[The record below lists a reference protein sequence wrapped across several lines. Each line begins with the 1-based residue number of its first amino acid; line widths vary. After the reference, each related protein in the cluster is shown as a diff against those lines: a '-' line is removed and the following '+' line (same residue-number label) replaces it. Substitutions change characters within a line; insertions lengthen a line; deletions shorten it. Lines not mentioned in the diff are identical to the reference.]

1 MPTLTA
7 RRHGAHRWFVVGVF
21 LVFMLLH
28 QSDHLLIGT
37 LTPDIMDSFG
47 ISMAKMGAVS
57 TGALIVSGLF
67 YPLWGY
73 LYDRYGRAKL
83 LALASFLWGST
94 TWLNAV
100 ARTYGAFLVTRASTG
115 IDDSSYPGIYSLVAD
130 YFEPRLRGRIYGL
143 LQLTMPLGF
152 LLGMILALALRET
165 IGWRGVFYITGSLGV
180 LLAFVIFFGVREPV
194 RGGSEPELAGLEQI
208 GVYRFNWPAARALFR
223 KPSLLL
229 LFVQG
234 FFGVFPWNVIT
245 FWFFTYLERERGY
258 TGSALF
264 VTMAAAVITLAAGYP
279 LAGALGDRLF
289 RRTPRGRVIVATIG
303 VLLGALLL
311 LVTLNV
317 PVGNQGLF
325 MVLLMLTALFIP
337 FGGPN
342 VVSTVYDITLPE
354 VRSTALAVQYFIESS
369 GAALAPTIAGLIA
382 DRSSLHDAILI
393 ICVSAWLLCA
403 ACFLGVVR
411 VLPKDIALLRS
422 QMRERAAADAQ
433 AAGASPQDS

>member
-1 MPTLTA
+1 M
-7 RRHGAHRWFVVGVF
+7 
-21 LVFMLLH
+21 
-28 QSDHLLIGT
+28 
-37 LTPDIMDSFG
+37 
-47 ISMAKMGAVS
+47 
-57 TGALIVSGLF
+57 
-67 YPLWGY
+67 
-73 LYDRYGRAKL
+73 
-83 LALASFLWGST
+83 
-94 TWLNAV
+94 
-100 ARTYGAFLVTRASTG
+100 
-115 IDDSSYPGIYSLVAD
+115 
-130 YFEPRLRGRIYGL
+130 
-143 LQLTMPLGF
+143 
-152 LLGMILALALRET
+152 
-165 IGWRGVFYITGSLGV
+165 
-180 LLAFVIFFGVREPV
+180 
-194 RGGSEPELAGLEQI
+194 
-208 GVYRFNWPAARALFR
+208 
-223 KPSLLL
+223 
-229 LFVQG
+229 
-234 FFGVFPWNVIT
+234 
-245 FWFFTYLERERGY
+245 
-258 TGSALF
+258 
-264 VTMAAAVITLAAGYP
+264 TMAAAVITLAAGYP

-289 RRTPRGRVIVATIG
+289 RHTPRGRVIVATTG

-433 AAGASPQDS
+433 VAGAPPQHS